1 MHVFNSFIVMYS
13 FACYSLC
20 ILYVSP
26 AYSAVPDMSWAFSHV
41 IYVCSFPLLRFIY
54 QNKVMNYIMIPF
66 SLYIKE
72 YS

>member
-1 MHVFNSFIVMYS
+1 MHVFNLFIVMYS

-54 QNKVMNYIMIPF
+54 QNKVMNYI
-66 SLYIKE
+66 
-72 YS
+72 